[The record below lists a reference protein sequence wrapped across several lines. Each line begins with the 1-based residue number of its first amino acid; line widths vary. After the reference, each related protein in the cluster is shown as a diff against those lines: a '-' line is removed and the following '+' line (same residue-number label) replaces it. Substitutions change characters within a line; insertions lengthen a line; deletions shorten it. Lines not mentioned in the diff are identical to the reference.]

1 MEEEKIIAL
10 AKSADLSS
18 VLLAFELN
26 DSLEK
31 DTILTRIDAKMNI
44 LTDRTIIV
52 KVNQNKMIVKEDN
65 REIGEEEA
73 DEMREM
79 LMNLNPAFYKFPF
92 VEEFLRKRYNTQ
104 IVFRF

>member
-1 MEEEKIIAL
+1 MEEDKIMAL
-10 AKSADLSS
+10 AKSTDLSS

-26 DSLEK
+26 ESLEK
-31 DTILTRIDAKMNI
+31 DTVLTTIDAKMKT

-52 KVNQNKMIVKEDN
+52 KVNQNKMIVKEDD

-73 DEMREM
+73 DEMREI
-79 LMNLNPAFYKFPF
+79 LMDLNPAFYKFPF

-104 IVFRF
+104 IIFRF